1 MRIFLI
7 GFMGSGKSYIGKRL
21 AKSLGVSFID
31 LDDYLEKKES
41 RSIKKIFEEEGE
53 DYFRR
58 KEEECLLE
66 MDQFE
71 NVIIATGGGAPCFFD
86 NSDWMNKNGI
96 TVYLK
101 TPLKIIYKRLIEGR
115 EKRPLVQSLSDQEL
129 KDFIQK
135 KLEARTLYYEN
146 VHIVYERQEGDEAIK
161 ELANY
166 FSMFQK

>member
-7 GFMGSGKSYIGKRL
+7 GFMGCGKSYIGKRV
-21 AKSLGVSFID
+21 AKHLGVSFID
-31 LDDYLEKKES
+31 LDDYLEKKEN
-41 RSIKKIFEEEGE
+41 RTIKKIFEEEGE

-66 MDQFE
+66 MEQYE

-96 TVYLK
+96 AVYLK
-101 TPLKIIYKRLIEGR
+101 TPIELIYEQLKRGK
-115 EKRPLVQSLSDQEL
+115 EKRPLVQRLSDEEL

-135 KLEARTLYYEN
+135 KLEERSPFYEN
-146 VHIVYERQEGDEAIK
+146 VHIIYERQEGDEAVK
-161 ELANY
+161 ELINY
-166 FSMFQK
+166 FSMFHK